1 MLGRRFLLLVAVLM
15 GLTALAASVAP
26 RDPAVRGGE
35 NERRRTPQAAAPAAP
50 TPDPATSSRT
60 VVQTVSADDARPKRI
75 EVTAGDIV
83 ELEVEAPTTGS
94 VELMGRIE
102 ALAPES
108 PARFNLLADEPGD
121 YPITLLEEERE
132 IGVLTVRA
140 ATPGRRGRE

>member
-26 RDPAVRGGE
+26 RDPAVREGE
-35 NERRRTPQAAAPAAP
+35 KRTPQAAAPAAP
-50 TPDPATSSRT
+50 TPAPVTDSRT
-60 VVQTVSADDARPKRI
+60 VVQTVSADDAQPKRI
-75 EVTAGDIV
+75 EVTVGDII
-83 ELEVEAPTTGS
+83 ELEVDAPTVGS

-108 PARFNLLADEPGD
+108 PARFNLLADQPGD

-132 IGVLTVRA
+132 IGVLTVLA
-140 ATPGRRGRE
+140 APPGRRGRE